1 MRNNATLSDELC
13 IELIKNRLRSSHSFQ
28 GYVLDNFPTTRK
40 QAELLMKANVR
51 IHNFIDLNIDIAKII
66 DMFNLRNKNFMTD

>member
-1 MRNNATLSDELC
+1 
-13 IELIKNRLRSSHSFQ
+13 
-28 GYVLDNFPTTRK
+28 
-40 QAELLMKANVR
+40 MKANVR